1 MSYVLE
7 PRVLEVLKD
16 HRAIVSTR
24 GLRRVVLEAT
34 GEPLAEFIAPALA
47 AEWAAHFN
55 ETNEGA
61 RAVVRRYAPATA
73 KPYKSRRPAPRF
85 RSAV

>member
-1 MSYVLE
+1 MSYIVE
-7 PRVLEVLKD
+7 PRVLEVLED

-24 GLRRVVLEAT
+24 GLRRVVLEGS

-55 ETNEGA
+55 ETHEGA
-61 RAVVRRYAPATA
+61 RAVVERYAPV
-73 KPYKSRRPAPRF
+73 KPFKSRRPSPRF